1 MCLLMDFKHNLM
13 IHSFWGQVEES
24 WAGLVAEHPVL
35 LPGFDEPIEVFL
47 GEELHD
53 EDEEYTLTPVQLNE
67 YAATLQDFV
76 VRAPEQLAA
85 LQTRAFAQYQQVY
98 ARWYEDP
105 ARSGEPALGLT
116 TVAAH
121 AAYLRK
127 IKYVRISDGHTL
139 RLVLNYDLD
148 PEQGMEA
155 KFVANTL
162 VDIGGIAET

>member
-1 MCLLMDFKHNLM
+1 MTHP
-13 IHSFWGQVEES
+13 FWGQVEES
-24 WAGLVAEHPVL
+24 WAGLVAEHSVL
-35 LPGFDEPIEVFL
+35 LPVFEEPIEVFL

-53 EDEEYTLTPVQLNE
+53 EDEEYALTTAQLDE

-76 VRAPEQLAA
+76 ARASEQLAA

-105 ARSGEPALGLT
+105 ARSGDPALGLT

-121 AAYLRK
+121 AAYLRE
-127 IKYVRISDGHTL
+127 IKYLRVSDGHTL

-162 VDIGGIAET
+162 IDIGGIAET